1 MKNLFLTSSFSDVYL
16 DFKNSIK
23 DSLVGKTVT
32 FIPTASKVEDI
43 TFYVDEDRLAFEKL
57 GMLVEVLDIDQESY
71 EIIEK
76 TLNKNDYIFVSGGN
90 TFFLLQELKKSQTDK
105 IISKLI
111 NQGKP
116 YIGSSA
122 GSIILAPDIEYI
134 KNMDDASKAP
144 ELTSTN
150 ALAITNFSVLPH
162 FKEEPFSD
170 ITQEI
175 FSHFYQKTVLVPLT
189 NRQFICIN

>member
-1 MKNLFLTSSFSDVYL
+1 MKNLFLTSSFADVYL
-16 DFKNSIK
+16 DFKNSI
-23 DSLVGKTVT
+23 DGPLIGKTVT
-32 FIPTASKVEDI
+32 FIPTASKLEEV

-57 GMLVEVLDIDQESY
+57 GMIVEILDIDQSSY

-90 TFFLLQELKKSQTDK
+90 TFFLLQELRKSQTDE

-144 ELTSTN
+144 ELSSTT
-150 ALAITNFSVLPH
+150 ALGIINFSILPH

-175 FSHFYQKTVLVPLT
+175 FSHFYEKTVLVPLT
-189 NRQFICIN
+189 NTQFICIN